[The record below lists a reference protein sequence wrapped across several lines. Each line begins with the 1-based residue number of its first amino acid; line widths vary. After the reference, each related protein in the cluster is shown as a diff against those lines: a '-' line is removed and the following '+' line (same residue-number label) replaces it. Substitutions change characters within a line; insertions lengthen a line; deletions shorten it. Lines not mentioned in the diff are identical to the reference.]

1 MKKIIFA
8 LIAGIMLFG
17 SSCDRSPVDYPE
29 TPKGE
34 VVDNYFGVE
43 VPDPYRW
50 LEDDNSEE
58 VANWVAAQN
67 DITFSYLDKIP
78 FRESIKNRLSALWDF
93 TAMSSPFKRGGKIFT
108 YKRDGLQDQW
118 VLYVQDSFNDE
129 PRELINP
136 NNFSDDGTIAL
147 SSIGVSSDGKYIAYA
162 TSDGGSDWNVI
173 KVRDIATG
181 KDLEE
186 ELHWVKFSGIEWH
199 KDGFFYSRYDEPKE
213 GAELS
218 SANQYHK
225 VYYHKVGT
233 PQENDKLI
241 FQNLE
246 YPQRNYSAQV
256 TSDERFLI
264 ISETESTHGN
274 SLYIRNLAT
283 NHDFIQLTTS
293 FEYNYHVLDHVDNY
307 LYVLT
312 NYKSPKY
319 KLLKININTL
329 DIGNWR
335 DVIPEK
341 KDVLESCVLAG
352 GKIIATYIE
361 DVKSRVEVYNLD
373 GEMLHQVKL
382 PTLGTVSGISSDLN
396 DKTAFYTFSSFTVPS
411 VIYTFNTES
420 YESEV
425 FFEPEIDFNFD
436 NYETKQVF
444 YKSKDGT
451 DVPMFIVHKK
461 GLELDGSNPTLLYG
475 YGGFNAT
482 LKPSFSTSRLV
493 WLENGGVYALA
504 NIRGGGEYGENWYRS
519 GTKLNKQNVFDDFIA
534 AGEYLVAQG
543 YTSNKKL
550 AIQGGSNGGLL
561 VGAVVNQRPDLFKV
575 AIPQVGVMDM
585 LRFHKFTI
593 GWAWVN
599 DYGSSEDSIQFL
611 NLYNYSPIHNVKT
624 RGKYPAILVTTADHD
639 DRVVPAHSF
648 KYIATL
654 QEKQGKGSN
663 PKLIRIQTRAGHGAG
678 MPTSLVIQEVADIYS
693 FILYNMDESV
703 SY

>member
-1 MKKIIFA
+1 MKKIIFVLLA
-8 LIAGIMLFG
+8 SLVLFS
-17 SSCDRSPVDYPE
+17 SSCDRSPVKYPE
-29 TPKGE
+29 TLRGE
-34 VVDNYFGVE
+34 VVDTYFGVE
-43 VPDPYRW
+43 VADPYRW
-50 LEDDNSEE
+50 LEDDKSDQ
-58 VANWVAAQN
+58 VAEWVTAQN
-67 DITFSYLDKIP
+67 EVTFDYLDKIP
-78 FRESIKNRLSALWDF
+78 FRESIKERLSSLWDYS
-93 TAMSSPFKRGGKIFT
+93 AKSSPFIRGGKIFS
-108 YKRDGLQDQW
+108 YQRDGLQDQW
-118 VLYVQDSFNDE
+118 VLFVQDSFDDE
-129 PRELINP
+129 PRVLIDP
-136 NNFSDDGTIAL
+136 NKFSADGTISL
-147 SSIGVSSDGKYIAYA
+147 GTIGVSRNGKYIAYA
-162 TSDGGSDWNVI
+162 TSDGGSDWNTI
-173 KVRDIATG
+173 RVREIATG
-181 KDLEE
+181 ADLTD
-186 ELHWVKFSGIEWH
+186 ELHWVKFSGIQWY
-199 KDGFFYSRYDEPKE
+199 KDGFFYSRYDEPQK

-218 SANQYHK
+218 SANEFHK

-233 PQENDKLI
+233 PQSSDKLI
-241 FQNLE
+241 FQNSE
-246 YPQRNYSAQV
+246 YPQRNYFAQV

-274 SLYIRNLAT
+274 SLYIRNLST
-283 NHDFIQLTTS
+283 DHDFLKLTTS
-293 FEYNYHVLDHVDNY
+293 FEYNYQVLDHVDNY

-319 KLLKININTL
+319 KLVKININTL

-335 DVIPEK
+335 DVLPER

-361 DVKSRVEVYNLD
+361 DVKSKVEVYNLD
-373 GEMLHQVKL
+373 GDKLHQIKL
-382 PTLGTVSGISSDLN
+382 PTLGTVSGISSQLGSN
-396 DKTAFYTFSSFTVPS
+396 KAFYTFSSFTVPS
-411 VIYTFNTES
+411 VIYSFDTDN
-420 YESEV
+420 YELEV
-425 FFEPEIDFNFD
+425 FFKPEIDFDFD
-436 NYETKQVF
+436 DYETKQIF

-461 GLELDGSNPTLLYG
+461 GIELNGQNPTLLYG

-482 LKPSFSTSRLV
+482 LKPTFSTSRLV

-534 AGEYLVAQG
+534 AAEYLVNQG

-611 NLYNYSPIHNVKT
+611 NLYNYSPIHNV
-624 RGKYPAILVTTADHD
+624 RPGVNYPAILVTTADHD

-654 QEKQGKGSN
+654 QSKQRKGAN

-678 MPTSLVIQEVADIYS
+678 MPTSLVIQETADIYS
-693 FILYNMDESV
+693 FIFYNMGENIQ
-703 SY
+703 Y

>member
-1 MKKIIFA
+1 
-8 LIAGIMLFG
+8 
-17 SSCDRSPVDYPE
+17 
-29 TPKGE
+29 
-34 VVDNYFGVE
+34 
-43 VPDPYRW
+43 
-50 LEDDNSEE
+50 
-58 VANWVAAQN
+58 
-67 DITFSYLDKIP
+67 
-78 FRESIKNRLSALWDF
+78 
-93 TAMSSPFKRGGKIFT
+93 
-108 YKRDGLQDQW
+108 
-118 VLYVQDSFNDE
+118 VLYVQDSNDAD
-129 PRELINP
+129 PRVLIDP
-136 NNFSDDGTIAL
+136 NQFSEDGTVAL
-147 SSIGVSSDGKYIAYA
+147 SSIGVSHDAKYIAYA
-162 TSDGGSDWNVI
+162 TSDGGSDWNKI
-173 KVRDIATG
+173 SIRDIATG
-181 KDLEE
+181 EDLSD
-186 ELHWVKFSGIEWH
+186 ELHWVKFSGIEWY
-199 KDGFFYSRYDEPKE
+199 KNGFFYSRYDEPNK
-213 GAELS
+213 GDELS

-225 VYYHKVGT
+225 VYYHQVGT
-233 PQENDKLI
+233 PQSSDKLI

-246 YPQRNYSAQV
+246 YPQRNYFAQV
-256 TSDERFLI
+256 TSDQKFLI

-274 SLYIRNLAT
+274 SLYIRNLST
-283 NHDFIQLTTS
+283 NHDFIKLTTS
-293 FEYNYHVLDHVDNY
+293 FEYNYQVLDHIDNY

-319 KLLKININTL
+319 KLIKININSL

-341 KDVLESCVLAG
+341 KDVLENCVLAG

-361 DVKSRVEVYNLD
+361 DVKSKVEVYNLD
-373 GEMLHQVKL
+373 GDKLHQISL
-382 PTLGTVSGISSDLN
+382 PTLGTVSGISAHLN
-396 DKTAFYTFSSFTVPS
+396 DKLAFYTFSSFTVPS
-411 VIYTFNTES
+411 VIYSFNTDT

-425 FFEPEIDFNFD
+425 FFEPEIDFDFD

-461 GLELDGSNPTLLYG
+461 GIELNGLNPTLLYG

-482 LKPSFSTSRLV
+482 VKPTFSTSRLV

-534 AGEYLVAQG
+534 AGEYLIGQG

-611 NLYNYSPIHNVKT
+611 NLRNYSPIHNVQSGV
-624 RGKYPAILVTTADHD
+624 RYPAILVTTADHD

-654 QEKQGKGSN
+654 QEKQRKGAN

-678 MPTSLVIQEVADIYS
+678 MPTSLIIQETADIYS
-693 FILYNMDESV
+693 FIFYNMGENIQ
-703 SY
+703 Y

>member
-1 MKKIIFA
+1 MKKIIFVLLA
-8 LIAGIMLFG
+8 SLVLFS
-17 SSCDRSPVDYPE
+17 SSCDRSPVKYPE
-29 TPKGE
+29 TLRGE
-34 VVDNYFGVE
+34 VVDTYFGVE
-43 VPDPYRW
+43 VADPYRW
-50 LEDDNSEE
+50 LEDDKSDQ
-58 VANWVAAQN
+58 VAEWVTAQN
-67 DITFSYLDKIP
+67 EVTFDYLDKIP
-78 FRESIKNRLSALWDF
+78 FRESIKERLSSLWDYS
-93 TAMSSPFKRGGKIFT
+93 AKSSPFIRGGKIFS
-108 YKRDGLQDQW
+108 YQRDGLQDQW
-118 VLYVQDSFNDE
+118 VLFVQDSFDDE
-129 PRELINP
+129 PRVLIDP
-136 NNFSDDGTIAL
+136 NKFSADGTISL
-147 SSIGVSSDGKYIAYA
+147 GTIGVSRNGKYIAYA
-162 TSDGGSDWNVI
+162 TSDGGSDWNTI
-173 KVRDIATG
+173 RVREIATG
-181 KDLEE
+181 ADLTD
-186 ELHWVKFSGIEWH
+186 ELHWVKFSGIQWY
-199 KDGFFYSRYDEPKE
+199 KDGFFYSRYDEPQK

-218 SANQYHK
+218 SANEFHK

-233 PQENDKLI
+233 PQSSDKLI
-241 FQNLE
+241 FQNSE
-246 YPQRNYSAQV
+246 YPQRNYFAQV

-274 SLYIRNLAT
+274 SLYIRNLST
-283 NHDFIQLTTS
+283 DHDFLKLTTS
-293 FEYNYHVLDHVDNY
+293 FEYNYQVLDHVDNY

-319 KLLKININTL
+319 KLVKININTL

-335 DVIPEK
+335 DVLPER

-361 DVKSRVEVYNLD
+361 DVKSKVEVYNLEGD
-373 GEMLHQVKL
+373 KLHQIKL
-382 PTLGTVSGISSDLN
+382 PTLGTVSGISSQLGSN
-396 DKTAFYTFSSFTVPS
+396 KAFYTFSSFTVPS
-411 VIYTFNTES
+411 VIYSFDTDN
-420 YESEV
+420 YELEV
-425 FFEPEIDFNFD
+425 FFKPEIDFDFD
-436 NYETKQVF
+436 DYETKQIF

-461 GLELDGSNPTLLYG
+461 GIELNGQNPTLLYG

-482 LKPSFSTSRLV
+482 LKPTFSTSRLV

-534 AGEYLVAQG
+534 AAEYLVNQG

-611 NLYNYSPIHNVKT
+611 NLYNYSPIHNV
-624 RGKYPAILVTTADHD
+624 RPGVNYPAILVTTADHD

-654 QEKQGKGSN
+654 QSKQRKGAN

-678 MPTSLVIQEVADIYS
+678 MPTSLVIQETADIYS
-693 FILYNMDESV
+693 FIFYNMGENIQ
-703 SY
+703 Y

>member
-1 MKKIIFA
+1 MKKIIFV
-8 LIAGIMLFG
+8 LIPSLLLLS
-17 SSCDRSPVDYPE
+17 SSCDRSPVKYPE
-29 TPKGE
+29 TPKGD
-34 VVDNYFGVE
+34 VVDNYFGVD
-43 VPDPYRW
+43 VADPYRW
-50 LEDDNSEE
+50 LEDDKSEQ
-58 VANWVAAQN
+58 VAQWVEAQN
-67 DITFSYLDKIP
+67 KVTFGYLDEIP
-78 FRESIKNRLSALWDF
+78 FREAIKDRLNNLWDYSAK
-93 TAMSSPFKRGGKIFT
+93 TSPFIRGGKTFS
-108 YKRDGLQDQW
+108 YERDGLQDQW
-118 VLYVQDSFNDE
+118 VLYVQDSNDAD
-129 PRELINP
+129 PRVLIDP
-136 NNFSDDGTIAL
+136 NQFSLDGTVAL
-147 SSIGVSSDGKYIAYA
+147 SSIGVSHDAKYIAYA
-162 TSDGGSDWNVI
+162 TSDGGSDWNKI
-173 KVRDIATG
+173 SIRDIATG
-181 KDLEE
+181 EDLSD
-186 ELHWVKFSGIEWH
+186 ELHWVKFSGIEWY
-199 KDGFFYSRYDEPKE
+199 KNGFFYSRYDEPNK
-213 GAELS
+213 GDELS

-225 VYYHKVGT
+225 VYYHQVGT
-233 PQENDKLI
+233 PQSSDKLI

-246 YPQRNYSAQV
+246 YPQRNYFAQV
-256 TSDERFLI
+256 TSDQKFLI

-274 SLYIRNLAT
+274 SLYIRNLST
-283 NHDFIQLTTS
+283 DHDFIKLTTS
-293 FEYNYHVLDHVDNY
+293 FEYNYQVLDHIDNY

-319 KLLKININTL
+319 KLIKININSL

-361 DVKSRVEVYNLD
+361 DVKSKVEVYNLD
-373 GEMLHQVKL
+373 GDKLHQISL
-382 PTLGTVSGISSDLN
+382 PTLGTVSGISAQLN
-396 DKTAFYTFSSFTVPS
+396 HKLAFYTFSSFTVPS
-411 VIYTFNTES
+411 VIYSFNTET

-425 FFEPEIDFNFD
+425 FFEPEIDFDFD
-436 NYETKQVF
+436 NYATKQVF

-461 GLELDGSNPTLLYG
+461 GIELNGQNPTLLYG

-482 LKPSFSTSRLV
+482 VKPTFSTSRLV

-534 AGEYLVAQG
+534 AGEYLIGQG

-611 NLYNYSPIHNVKT
+611 NLRNYSPIHNVQSGV
-624 RGKYPAILVTTADHD
+624 RYPAILVTTADHD

-654 QEKQGKGSN
+654 QDKQRKGAN

-678 MPTSLVIQEVADIYS
+678 MPTSLIIQETADIYS
-693 FILYNMDESV
+693 FIFYNMGENIQ
-703 SY
+703 Y

>member
-1 MKKIIFA
+1 MKKIIFV
-8 LIAGIMLFG
+8 LIPSLLLLS
-17 SSCDRSPVDYPE
+17 SSCDRSPVKYPE
-29 TPKGE
+29 TPKGD
-34 VVDNYFGVE
+34 VVDNYFGVD
-43 VPDPYRW
+43 VADPYRW
-50 LEDDNSEE
+50 MEDDNSDQVAQWVE
-58 VANWVAAQN
+58 VQN
-67 DITFSYLDKIP
+67 KVTFGYLDEIP
-78 FRESIKNRLSALWDF
+78 FREAIKDRLNNLWDYSAK
-93 TAMSSPFKRGGKIFT
+93 TSPFIRGGKTFS
-108 YKRDGLQDQW
+108 YERDGLQDQW
-118 VLYVQDSFNDE
+118 VLYVQDSNDDE
-129 PRELINP
+129 PRVLIDP
-136 NNFSDDGTIAL
+136 NQFSEDGTVAL
-147 SSIGVSSDGKYIAYA
+147 SSIGVSHDAKYIAYA
-162 TSDGGSDWNVI
+162 TSDGGSDWNKI
-173 KVRDIATG
+173 SIRDIATG
-181 KDLEE
+181 EDLSD
-186 ELHWVKFSGIEWH
+186 ELHWVKFSGIEWY
-199 KDGFFYSRYDEPKE
+199 KNGFFYSRYDEPNK
-213 GAELS
+213 GDELS

-225 VYYHKVGT
+225 VYYHQVGT
-233 PQENDKLI
+233 PQSSDKLI

-246 YPQRNYSAQV
+246 YPQRNYFAQV
-256 TSDERFLI
+256 TSDQKFLI

-274 SLYIRNLAT
+274 SLYIRNLST
-283 NHDFIQLTTS
+283 NHDFIKLTTS
-293 FEYNYHVLDHVDNY
+293 FEYNYQVLDHIDNY

-319 KLLKININTL
+319 KLIKININSL

-341 KDVLESCVLAG
+341 KDVLENCVLAG

-361 DVKSRVEVYNLD
+361 DVKSKVEVYNLD
-373 GEMLHQVKL
+373 GDKLHQISL
-382 PTLGTVSGISSDLN
+382 PTLGTVSGISAQLN
-396 DKTAFYTFSSFTVPS
+396 DKLAFYTFSSFTVPS
-411 VIYTFNTES
+411 VIYSFNTDT

-425 FFEPEIDFNFD
+425 FFEPEIDFDFD

-461 GLELDGSNPTLLYG
+461 GIELNGLNPTLLYG

-482 LKPSFSTSRLV
+482 VKPTFSTSRLV

-534 AGEYLVAQG
+534 AGEYLIGQG

-611 NLYNYSPIHNVKT
+611 NLRNYSPIHNVQSGV
-624 RGKYPAILVTTADHD
+624 RYPAILVTTADHD

-654 QEKQGKGSN
+654 QEKQRKGAN

-678 MPTSLVIQEVADIYS
+678 MPTSLIIQETADIYS
-693 FILYNMDESV
+693 FIFYNMGENIQ
-703 SY
+703 Y